1 MKDESRLIFRAE
13 AIRHYAQGRNQS
25 VLPHF
30 THPRMVILLWVFAAL
45 LISTGLLAWLIRV
58 PVFASGVGV
67 VIDSTSELQEAG
79 EAPQLAVFLPG
90 DDPSKFRV
98 GQRLFWRFDRTG
110 ERVSRS
116 IGTLEPQVSSPSTVQ
131 RRFKLTGASA
141 SAITKP
147 VSVAF
152 VSLEPVPG
160 NLPASAYLGSVYRV
174 DVEIAE
180 MRVISL
186 LPFIGPFF
194 RVVNE

>member
-1 MKDESRLIFRAE
+1 MRDESRSIFRAE
-13 AIRHYAQGRNQS
+13 AIRHYVQGRNES

-30 THPRMVILLWVFAAL
+30 TSPRMVILLWVFAAL
-45 LISTGLLAWLIRV
+45 LISSGLLAWLIRV

-90 DDPSKFRV
+90 NDLSKFRV
-98 GQRLFWRFDRTG
+98 GQRLFWRFDKTG
-110 ERVSRS
+110 ERVSRV
-116 IGTLEPQVSSPSTVQ
+116 IGILEPQASSPSMVQ
-131 RRFKLTGASA
+131 QRFKLTGASA

-152 VSLEPVPG
+152 VSLDPVPG

-174 DVEIAE
+174 DVEIGE

-186 LPFIGPFF
+186 LPFLGRFF
-194 RVVNE
+194 RES

>member
-13 AIRHYAQGRNQS
+13 AIRRYVQGRNQS
-25 VLPHF
+25 VLPRF
-30 THPRMVILLWVFAAL
+30 TSPRRLILLWIFSAL
-45 LISTGLLAWLIRV
+45 LLAGGLLAWLIRV
-58 PVFASGVGV
+58 PVYASGVGV
-67 VIDSTSELQEAG
+67 VIDSTAELQQVG

-90 DDPSKFRV
+90 NDLSRFRV
-98 GQRLFWRFDRTG
+98 GQRLFWRFDKTG

-116 IGTLEPQVSSPSTVQ
+116 IEIIEPQVSSPLMVQ

-152 VSLEPVPG
+152 VSLDPVPG
-160 NLPASAYLGSVYRV
+160 NLPASAYLGSTYRV
-174 DVEIAE
+174 DVEIGE

-186 LPFIGPFF
+186 LPFLGHFF
-194 RVVNE
+194 RE